1 MMRKRVKKMKLF
13 NKKPKLIIEFEDA
26 KEENGFYLTVKTE
39 GDMCDQYVVAA
50 ADYLTK
56 SIKACKAKNNGKNRR
71 K

>member
-1 MMRKRVKKMKLF
+1 MMRKRVKKMKLL
-13 NKKPKLIIEFEDA
+13 KRKPKLIIEFEDA

-50 ADYLTK
+50 ADYLNK
-56 SIKACKAKNNGKNRR
+56 SIKACKAKKNGKNGR

>member
-1 MMRKRVKKMKLF
+1 MKLF
-13 NKKPKLIIEFEDA
+13 SKKPKLIIEFEDV

-50 ADYLTK
+50 ADYLNK
-56 SIKACKAKNNGKNRR
+56 SIKACKKVKTNGKNGR